1 MTRLTEKDVQEL
13 RRSYATT
20 LIADEML
27 AAGPQS
33 RILQAAA
40 QKSIESI
47 CRDNILPSDSINVT
61 ELDITIDPKPS
72 TNQTKYTF
80 RWEPRFDDFDIE
92 LVGGPKDGE
101 LMRIPESQRGEIN
114 IHTMSE
120 PIFETG
126 HAQPVPTQHGRY
138 LESGWDTET
147 KVWIYEWKGIF

>member
-13 RRSYATT
+13 RQSYATT
-20 LIADEML
+20 LISDETL

-40 QKSIESI
+40 QKAIESI

-61 ELDITIDPKPS
+61 ELGITSEHKPS

-114 IHTMSE
+114 IRSMSE
-120 PIFETG
+120 PIVETG
-126 HAQPVPTQHGRY
+126 NAQPLPIQHGRY
-138 LESGWDTET
+138 QEAGWDTET
-147 KVWIYEWKGIF
+147 KVWIYEWQGRF